1 MFRLAF
7 AAALAWIAVD
17 APAYGQ
23 CRLCSTPVTSRTDE
37 QSADA
42 VTVEIE
48 TGVSFDRLVVL
59 GSGQG
64 SAELRPDGTR
74 FAQGTVSDIGPR
86 AMAGTAIL
94 HGEPGRFVRVELPS
108 RIELYS
114 LGGGEIA
121 FDEVTSDLPAMPR
134 LDSSGTLTFRF
145 GGRIRITGD
154 ADGDYRG
161 DLPITADYL

>member
-1 MFRLAF
+1 MVRFVP
-7 AAALAWIAVD
+7 AAALLLLTGAT
-17 APAYGQ
+17 PAEGQ
-23 CRLCSTPVTSRTDE
+23 CRLCSTPVTSVTDL
-37 QSADA
+37 QSNDQ

-48 TGVSFDRLVVL
+48 TGLDFDRLVVL
-59 GSGQG
+59 GAGTG
-64 SAELRPDGTR
+64 SAELRPDGSR
-74 FAQGTVSDIGPR
+74 SAQGTVADIGPR
-86 AMAGTAIL
+86 AMVGTAIL
-94 HGEPGRFVRVELPS
+94 HGEPGRFVRVDLPS

-145 GGRIRITGD
+145 GGRLRITGD

-161 DLPITADYL
+161 DLAIRAEYQ

>member
-1 MFRLAF
+1 MVRLF
-7 AAALAWIAVD
+7 PIAALSLVVGV
-17 APAYGQ
+17 APAQGQ
-23 CRLCSTPVTSRTDE
+23 CRLCSTPVTSVTDV
-37 QSADA
+37 QSSDE

-48 TGVSFDRLVVL
+48 TGLNFDRLVVL
-59 GSGQG
+59 GAGTG
-64 SAELRPDGTR
+64 SAELRPDGSR
-74 FAQGTVSDIGPR
+74 SAQGTVADIGPR

-94 HGEPGRFVRVELPS
+94 HGEPNRFVRVELPP

-114 LGGGEIA
+114 LSGGEIA

-145 GGRIRITGD
+145 GGRLRITGD

-161 DLPITADYL
+161 DLAISAEYE

>member
-1 MFRLAF
+1 
-7 AAALAWIAVD
+7 
-17 APAYGQ
+17 
-23 CRLCSTPVTSRTDE
+23 LCSTPVTSVTDV
-37 QSADA
+37 QSSDK

-48 TGVSFDRLVVL
+48 TGLNFDRLVVL
-59 GSGQG
+59 GAGTG
-64 SAELRPDGTR
+64 SAELRPDGSR
-74 FAQGTVSDIGPR
+74 LAQGTVADIGPR
-86 AMAGTAIL
+86 AMVGTAIL
-94 HGEPGRFVRVELPS
+94 HGEPGRFVRVDLPS

-145 GGRIRITGD
+145 GGRLRITGD

-161 DLPITADYL
+161 DLAIRAEYE

>member
-1 MFRLAF
+1 MARFVPV
-7 AAALAWIAVD
+7 AVLYLLVGVT
-17 APAYGQ
+17 PAQSQ
-23 CRLCSTPVTSRTDE
+23 CRLCSTPVTSVTDV
-37 QSADA
+37 QSSDK

-48 TGVSFDRLVVL
+48 TGLNFDRLVVL
-59 GSGQG
+59 GAGTG
-64 SAELRPDGTR
+64 SAELRPDGSR
-74 FAQGTVSDIGPR
+74 LAQGTVADIGPR
-86 AMAGTAIL
+86 AMVGTAIL
-94 HGEPGRFVRVELPS
+94 HGEPGRFVRVDLPS

-145 GGRIRITGD
+145 GGRLRITGD

-161 DLPITADYL
+161 DLAIRAEYE